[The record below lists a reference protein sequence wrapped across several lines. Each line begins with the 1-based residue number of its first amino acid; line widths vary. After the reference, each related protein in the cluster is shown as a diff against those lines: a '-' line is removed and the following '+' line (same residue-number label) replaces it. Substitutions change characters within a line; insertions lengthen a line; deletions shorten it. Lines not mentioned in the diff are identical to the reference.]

1 MTVEKILRGFVEVGE
16 GQIHYRTCGP
26 EDGPPLVMLHGS
38 PLSSLSIV
46 PLMREFGETFRVFAP
61 DTLGN
66 GDSSPQAK
74 TPVTI
79 DYLAD
84 GMLRGM
90 AALGLKEF
98 FVYGFHTG
106 GNIGIEAALA
116 QPKTVKKL
124 IIDGMGLYSPDDQ
137 RDLLANQA
145 PEMIPDL
152 EGTHFLR
159 AWHLVRDGKIFWPW
173 WNRTDDGVRGLGL
186 PDADTLHADVMELL
200 KSVRTYHHNYRAA
213 LGYDKRPQVA
223 KLKVPVLVTA
233 AETDMLRPYLEEAAS
248 LIPGAKHAVGGDPK
262 TVEGRR
268 HTAKVC
274 AEFLLG

>member
-1 MTVEKILRGFVEVGE
+1 MTDVKVLRGFVEVEE

-26 EDGPPLVMLHGS
+26 ADGPPLVMLHGS

-46 PLMREFGETFRVFAP
+46 PLMRAFGRTFRVIAP
-61 DTLGN
+61 DTIGN
-66 GDSSPQAK
+66 GDSSPQQQH
-74 TPVTI
+74 PVTI
-79 DYLAD
+79 PYLAD
-84 GMLRGM
+84 AMLRAM
-90 AALGLKEF
+90 AGLGLTEY

-106 GNIGIEAALA
+106 GNIGIEASLA
-116 QPKTVKKL
+116 QPKAVKKL

-145 PEMIPDL
+145 PEITPDL

-173 WNRTDDGVRGLGL
+173 WNRTADGARGLGL
-186 PDADTLHADVMELL
+186 PDAETLHADVMELL
-200 KSVRTYHHNYRAA
+200 KSVQTYHHNYRAA

-233 AETDMLRPYLEEAAS
+233 AESDMLRPYLEEAAA

-262 TVEGRR
+262 TEEGLRK
-268 HTAKVC
+268 TADVC
-274 AEFLLG
+274 EAFLLG